1 MNTIEI
7 IKVLASWADGKGC
20 GVIHYTEEK
29 CKPEYWEQM
38 FGSKV
43 CPMLRTGQ
51 YLWSYTDLGVTATDV
66 IKDDN
71 NGEKI
76 YLYRL
81 MEELDKVYG
90 KLLELEATNEV
101 NLYTMVKVERIRQD
115 IDIMRGVE

>member
-20 GVIHYTEEK
+20 GVLHYTETDSNDTDFFK
-29 CKPEYWEQM
+29 NY
-38 FGSKV
+38 FGSKMR
-43 CPMLRTGQ
+43 PMLRTGQ

-71 NGEKI
+71 SNKI

-81 MEELDKVYG
+81 TEELDEVDG
-90 KLLELEATNEV
+90 KLLELETAKEA
-101 NLYTMVKVERIRQD
+101 NLYTRVKVERIRQD